1 MEENNM
7 KIDRIQEIK
16 VKVLMV
22 DDETNEICSKIMHI
36 TGMDDVEISGSPICM
51 DNIVNGK
58 NSNTG
63 EMLRLDVFFG
73 KVTFED
79 QE

>member
-1 MEENNM
+1 M
-7 KIDRIQEIK
+7 KIDRVQEIK

-36 TGMDDVEISGSPICM
+36 TGMDDVEISGTPICM
-51 DNIVNGK
+51 DDIMNGK
-58 NSNTG
+58 NSNIG
-63 EMLRLDVFFG
+63 ECLRLDAFFG

-79 QE
+79 PEQ

>member
-1 MEENNM
+1 MM
-7 KIDRIQEIK
+7 KIDRVQEMKI
-16 VKVLMV
+16 KVLMV

-36 TGMDDVEISGSPICM
+36 TGMDDVEMYGSIACM
-51 DNIVNGK
+51 DKILNGK
-58 NSNTG
+58 NSDIG
-63 EMLRLDVFFG
+63 EALRLDIFFG